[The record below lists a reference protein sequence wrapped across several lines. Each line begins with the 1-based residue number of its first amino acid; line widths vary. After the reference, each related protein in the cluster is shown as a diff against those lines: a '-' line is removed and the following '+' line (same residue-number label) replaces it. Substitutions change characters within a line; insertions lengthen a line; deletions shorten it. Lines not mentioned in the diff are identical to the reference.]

1 MFKSYLV
8 MAVKVFLRRKFFT
21 FASLFGICFT
31 LVVLMVATAV
41 LDHMLMPHMPDVN
54 NDRTLLIS
62 SMSLIGEGTRS
73 TSSPGYRFLD
83 ENVRDLPKVERV
95 SIFTAAS
102 PIKLYRDAESLE
114 LYVSRTDGQF
124 WKILQFDFLEGGPFS
139 DEDERDGNRVAVISR
154 RTRQRLFAG
163 AAALGK
169 TIDVNRRRFEVVG
182 VVADVSYLRTGFS
195 DIWVPIST
203 SQSQAYRDDFMS
215 GFNGL
220 LLAETAADR
229 RSIQEE
235 LTSRLPDIERPQP
248 ERYDQ
253 LVVNA
258 NTHFEQFSTD
268 IVSGEN
274 NEPFPG
280 RVRAILILAA
290 LLFML
295 LPSLNLVNLN
305 LSRIFERSSEIGV
318 RRAFGA
324 RSGSLLVQFLTE
336 NVLLTLFGGLLG
348 LLISRWL
355 LKLINNAELVPFVD
369 FQLNWR
375 IFAWGMLLAL
385 IFGVLSG
392 VYPAWKMSRLHPAE
406 ALRARSKL

>member
-8 MAVKVFLRRKFFT
+8 MAFKVFMRRKFFT

-31 LVVLMVATAV
+31 LVVLMVATAA
-41 LDHMLMPHMPDVN
+41 LDHILMPHTPDVN
-54 NDRTLLIS
+54 NDRTLLLAN
-62 SMSLIGEGTRS
+62 MSLIGEGVRS

-83 ENVRDLPKVERV
+83 QNIRDLPKVERV
-95 SIFTAAS
+95 SIFTQAR

-114 LYVSRTDGQF
+114 VYVSRTDGQF
-124 WKILQFDFLEGGPFS
+124 WRILQFDFLEGGPFN
-139 DEDERDGNRVAVISR
+139 DEDERDANRVAVISR
-154 RTRQRLFAG
+154 RTEERLFASG
-163 AAALGK
+163 NAVGK
-169 TIDVNRRRFEVVG
+169 MIDVDRQSFEVVG

-203 SQSQAYRDDFMS
+203 SQSQAYRADFMS
-215 GFNGL
+215 GFSCL
-220 LLAETAADR
+220 LLAETAGDR

-235 LTSRLPDIERPQP
+235 LASRLPDIELPDD
-248 ERYDQ
+248 ERYET
-253 LVVNA
+253 LVVSA
-258 NTHFEQFSTD
+258 NTHFEAFTTQFLS
-268 IVSGEN
+268 SEYGE
-274 NEPFPG
+274 PQAG
-280 RVRAILILAA
+280 RAGALLILGA

-295 LPSLNLVNLN
+295 LPSLNLINLN

-336 NVLLTLFGGLLG
+336 NVLLTLFGGLLA
-348 LLISRWL
+348 LLLSQWL
-355 LKLINNAELVPFVD
+355 LRWINNADLVPFVNLE
-369 FQLNWR
+369 LNWR
-375 IFAWGMLLAL
+375 VFGWGMVLAL

>member
-8 MAVKVFLRRKFFT
+8 MAVKVFMRRKFFT

-31 LVVLMVATAV
+31 LVVLMVATAA
-41 LDHMLMPHMPDVN
+41 LDHMLMPHVPDVN
-54 NDRTLLIS
+54 NDRTLFLS
-62 SMSLIGEGTRS
+62 GMSLLGEGVRS
-73 TSSPGYRFLD
+73 QSSPGYRFLD
-83 ENVRDLPKVERV
+83 QNVRDLPKVERV
-95 SIFTAAS
+95 SIFTQS
-102 PIKLYRDAESLE
+102 RPVKLYRDAESLE
-114 LYVSRTDGQF
+114 IYVRRTDGQF
-124 WKILQFDFLEGGPFS
+124 WRILQFDFLEGGPFS
-139 DEDERDGNRVAVISR
+139 DEDERDANRVAVISN

-163 AAALGK
+163 ASAVGK
-169 TIDVNRRRFEVVG
+169 MIDVDRQQFEVVG

-203 SQSQAYRDDFMS
+203 SQSQAYRADFMS

-220 LLAETAADR
+220 LLAETKADR

-235 LTSRLPDIERPQP
+235 LASRLPDIELP
-248 ERYDQ
+248 ESDRYDT
-253 LVVNA
+253 LVVPA
-258 NTHFEQFSTD
+258 NTHFEEFTTQFLVGD
-268 IVSGEN
+268 NGEP
-274 NEPFPG
+274 EAG
-280 RVRAILILAA
+280 KVGALLVLGA

-295 LPSLNLVNLN
+295 LPSLNLINLN

-324 RSGSLLVQFLTE
+324 RSRSLLVQFLVE
-336 NVLLTLFGGLLG
+336 NVLLTLFGGLLA
-348 LLISRWL
+348 LVISQWMLRW
-355 LKLINNAELVPFVD
+355 INSSDLVPFVD
-369 FQLNWR
+369 FELNWR
-375 IFAWGMLLAL
+375 VFGWGMVLAL